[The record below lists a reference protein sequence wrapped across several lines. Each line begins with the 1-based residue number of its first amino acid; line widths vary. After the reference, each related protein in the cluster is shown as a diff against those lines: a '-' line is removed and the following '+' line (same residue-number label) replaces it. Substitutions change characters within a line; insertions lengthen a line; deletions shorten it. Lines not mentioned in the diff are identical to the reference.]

1 MNRKRITA
9 KKLKIGVAAAF
20 MMLASSSAYAQQQVT
35 LQEAIK
41 QALQNKA
48 EAKKAALQIKK
59 AEYKINEA
67 RAGAL
72 PQVNATAGLTY
83 NPIIQESLLE
93 FGGQRIRAQ
102 LGQPWSSS
110 AVVTVNQAIFD

>member
-20 MMLASSSAYAQQQVT
+20 MMLASSSAYAQQQIS

-48 EAKKAALQIKK
+48 EAKKSGFA
-59 AEYKINEA
+59 
-67 RAGAL
+67 
-72 PQVNATAGLTY
+72 
-83 NPIIQESLLE
+83 
-93 FGGQRIRAQ
+93 
-102 LGQPWSSS
+102 
-110 AVVTVNQAIFD
+110 D